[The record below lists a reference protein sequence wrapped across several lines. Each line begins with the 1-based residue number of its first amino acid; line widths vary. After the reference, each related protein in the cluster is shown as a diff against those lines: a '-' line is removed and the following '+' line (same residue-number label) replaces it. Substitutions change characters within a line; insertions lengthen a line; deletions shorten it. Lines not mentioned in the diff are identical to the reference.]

1 MLFRSMDP
9 WAEADWLRRFRE
21 LANDRTAIIIT
32 HRFTTAS
39 FADVVHVMDDGEIV
53 ESGRHDELVSE
64 GGRYARSWMDQMQK
78 WIGSSPIEDKQT

>member
-1 MLFRSMDP
+1 MDP

-21 LANDRTAIIIT
+21 LADNRTAIIIP
-32 HRFTTAS
+32 HRFTTAA
-39 FADVVHVMDDGEIV
+39 FADVVHVMDDGKIV
-53 ESGRHDELVSE
+53 ESGRYDELVSE